1 MVARPSICPYP
12 SGFKSETH
20 RTTNRRNQCAKEET
34 SPPEEARLVSEQM
47 IQKITGQL
55 ANFLK
60 ENPTKASDALNIF
73 QDVFQLD
80 PRTMNK
86 PLRIGTRDSA
96 LALWQANTLQERLAE
111 LGIASTLVPI
121 KVKETST

>member
-1 MVARPSICPYP
+1 ML
-12 SGFKSETH
+12 
-20 RTTNRRNQCAKEET
+20 
-34 SPPEEARLVSEQM
+34 PEEARLVSEQM

-80 PRTMNK
+80 PTHH
-86 PLRIGTRDSA
+86 
-96 LALWQANTLQERLAE
+96 E
-111 LGIASTLVPI
+111 
-121 KVKETST
+121 